1 MKILFIQILINSV
14 LLRLAYLFI
23 VAAEMSNISFL
34 KTFFISLLI
43 RPKIQKK
50 NVNKDLQ
57 SNFKTQFY
65 TTKSIARVQNLNA

>member
-1 MKILFIQILINSV
+1 MKFLFIQILINSV